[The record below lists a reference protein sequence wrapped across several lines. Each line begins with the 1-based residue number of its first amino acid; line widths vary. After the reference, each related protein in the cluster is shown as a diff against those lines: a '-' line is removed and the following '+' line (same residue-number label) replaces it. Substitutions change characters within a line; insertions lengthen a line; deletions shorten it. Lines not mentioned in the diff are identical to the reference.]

1 MPTVMDQKWLM
12 VDKAVGESTD
22 VMRELTYGEKQVG
35 LTFNP
40 GWDTKVK
47 RIKELYAS
55 IIDIIYDDRCWKEMT
70 SMKADHYSDAVTDAV
85 KAQMMA
91 VKAITF
97 KY

>member
-1 MPTVMDQKWLM
+1 
-12 VDKAVGESTD
+12 
-22 VMRELTYGEKQVG
+22 
-35 LTFNP
+35 
-40 GWDTKVK
+40 
-47 RIKELYAS
+47 
-55 IIDIIYDDRCWKEMT
+55 MT